1 MANNNQQPSLDR
13 LVLPQQQG
21 GIVPAGWSPRK
32 VTSQPSP
39 TTTTQAAPTKVSTGG
54 AGHMLYQRGGPVPPA
69 AQSQPPQPNVPR
81 PSIPGKSPLPGA
93 GSGMPDVP
101 SPSVLGKSP
110 VPGAG
115 SGMGVAIPGGSYL
128 GLDFMRQ
135 VTPQEQ
141 VSFQLQ
147 QLLDNSSPY
156 MENARRQ
163 GVEMAAS
170 RGNLNSSI
178 AAGAAQRAAIEAG
191 LPIAQL
197 DAQGYRDAMS
207 QNFQALSQL
216 RQMRVAGDIQNWLDS
231 ESFNRQFNADLAM
244 IPLNNAMDM
253 LKYITQRGY
262 EDPAV
267 YTPDIMSGFSNFF
280 NMMSFDTLSRFF
292 GTGGTGT
299 PTGG

>member
-1 MANNNQQPSLDR
+1 MANNNRQLSLDK
-13 LVLPQQQG
+13 LVLPQRQG
-21 GIVPAGWSPRK
+21 GIVPAGWSPRE

-69 AQSQPPQPNVPR
+69 AQSQPPQPDVPR
-81 PSIPGKSPLPGA
+81 PSIP
-93 GSGMPDVP
+93 
-101 SPSVLGKSP
+101 GKSP

-170 RGNLNSSI
+170 RGNINSSI

-191 LPIAQL
+191 LPIAQS

-216 RQMRVAGDIQNWLDS
+216 RQMQVAGDIQNWLDS

-244 IPLNNAMDM
+244 IPLNSAMDM
-253 LKYITQRGY
+253 LTYITQRGY

-267 YTPDIMSGFSNFF
+267 YTPDVMSGFSNFF
-280 NMMSFDTLSRFF
+280 NMMSFDMLSRFF
-292 GTGGTGT
+292 GTGGTAN
-299 PTGG
+299 PPGG

>member
-1 MANNNQQPSLDR
+1 
-13 LVLPQQQG
+13 
-21 GIVPAGWSPRK
+21 
-32 VTSQPSP
+32 
-39 TTTTQAAPTKVSTGG
+39 
-54 AGHMLYQRGGPVPPA
+54 
-69 AQSQPPQPNVPR
+69 
-81 PSIPGKSPLPGA
+81 
-93 GSGMPDVP
+93 
-101 SPSVLGKSP
+101 
-110 VPGAG
+110 
-115 SGMGVAIPGGSYL
+115 
-128 GLDFMRQ
+128 
-135 VTPQEQ
+135 
-141 VSFQLQ
+141 
-147 QLLDNSSPY
+147 
-156 MENARRQ
+156 
-163 GVEMAAS
+163 MAAS

-267 YTPDIMSGFSNFF
+267 YTPDVMSGFSNFF

>member
-1 MANNNQQPSLDR
+1 MANNNQQPSLDK
-13 LVLPQQQG
+13 LVLPQRQG

-54 AGHMLYQRGGPVPPA
+54 AGQALPAPTKVNTGGAGQMLPATTA
-69 AQSQPPQPNVPR
+69 AQPQPTQPKAPGYPDVPR
-81 PSIPGKSPLPGA
+81 PS
-93 GSGMPDVP
+93 VP
-101 SPSVLGKSP
+101 GKSP

-115 SGMGVAIPGGSYL
+115 NGMGVAIPGGSYL

-267 YTPDIMSGFSNFF
+267 YTPDVMSGFSNFF